1 MHNHGHTSS
10 SQRIGWAFFLNL
22 GFTLIEIVGGLL
34 TNSTAIMADAVHDL
48 GDCISIGLA
57 WLLSKVSEKDSNTDF
72 TYGYRRLSLLGALI
86 NGLVLIAGSAWVLS
100 EAIPKLLQPEMPVV
114 EGMLGLAIFGVMV
127 NGFAAYKLSHGKTL
141 NEKVLNWHLLE
152 DVLGWVAVLIV
163 STLLKTL
170 EEPPGESFILL
181 ETERFGSVL
190 PTIRSR
196 CQRVNLGLP
205 SREDSISWLQS
216 QGVSVMDAETALVRN
231 AGGPVAASE
240 WLASGVGAVQEKW
253 VSELLQWTNFSMPL
267 DKVASAWGKL
277 EFQTVIQWFY
287 QWSCDVLKSACGA
300 APEHLQFAD
309 PVTELM
315 SNHVVEQQML
325 VTFQKKL
332 QQILGQLMSGA
343 SHHNKMLTLETLL
356 LEWQA
361 LTESRAGVT
370 A

>member
-1 MHNHGHTSS
+1 MALYPWQQDAWHSLVRRHRTAGLPHALLVTGSAG
-10 SQRIGWAFFLNL
+10 IGKHELSLN
-22 GFTLIEIVGGLL
+22 V
-34 TNSTAIMADAVHDL
+34 AR
-48 GDCISIGLA
+48 
-57 WLLSKVSEKDSNTDF
+57 WLLCQNPADDACGQCHSCQ
-72 TYGYRRLSLLGALI
+72 LWA
-86 NGLVLIAGSAWVLS
+86 AGSHPDFMLC
-100 EAIPKLLQPEMPVV
+100 QPEENSKQIRIDNVRKVNELVFQTPQISQCQVV
-114 EGMLGLAIFGVMV
+114 ILRPAEVMNV
-127 NGFAAYKLSHGKTL
+127 NAA
-141 NEKVLNWHLLE
+141 N
-152 DVLGWVAVLIV
+152 A
-163 STLLKTL
+163 LLKTL